1 MPAFNRAIITD
12 KGLALNTKA
21 NNGECSIVFTKA
33 ASGSGTYEEGYD
45 FTQCT
50 SLKEQ
55 KQTFSFNKKTK
66 QSNRT
71 VMLRTI
77 LTNEGLLEGY
87 YINEFGIFATDP
99 DEGEIL
105 YSIATAV
112 SGQAEYMPVKATGAA
127 PSTST
132 IESYVSVSNADSV
145 TIEVSQGAYALQED
159 LDALEERVTAIETE
173 LDGIPEALAGKA
185 NKYKSQSVT
194 VPAGGWVGD
203 TAPYTNTLSVEGVTA
218 TNDISV
224 IPQFTW
230 TAAQAEAWA
239 WAMVLSGDQ
248 AVGSLTLK
256 AYGDKPEIDIDIT
269 VMIGDD
275 VATEGGE

>member
-21 NNGECSIVFTKA
+21 NNGECSIVFTKS
-33 ASGSGTYEEGYD
+33 ASGSGTYDAGTD
-45 FTQCT
+45 LSKLTA
-50 SLKEQ
+50 LKEQ
-55 KQTFSFNKKTK
+55 KQSFSFNKKTK
-66 QSNRT
+66 QNNRT

-194 VPAGGWVGD
+194 VPATGWAGD
-203 TAPYTNTLSVEGVTA
+203 AAPYTNTLSVEGVTA

-230 TAAQAEAWA
+230 TAEQAEAWA
-239 WAMVLSGDQ
+239 GAMILSGDQ
-248 AVGSLTLK
+248 AAGSLTLK

-269 VMIGDD
+269 VMIGDE
-275 VATEGGE
+275 VEGGE

>member
-21 NNGECSIVFTKA
+21 NNGECSIAFTKA
-33 ASGSGTYEEGYD
+33 ASGSGTYDAGTD
-45 FTQCT
+45 LSKLTA
-50 SLKEQ
+50 LKEQ
-55 KQTFSFNKKTK
+55 KQSFSFNKKTK
-66 QSNRT
+66 QNNRT

-127 PSTST
+127 PTTST

-224 IPQFTW
+224 IPRFTW

-239 WAMVLSGDQ
+239 GAMILSGDQ
-248 AVGSLTLK
+248 AAGSLTLK

-269 VMIGDD
+269 VMIGDE
-275 VATEGGE
+275 VEGGE